1 MDTEAETVHA
11 EEQQP
16 EVEQQEIASTEGEQP
31 QEEVVEQREE
41 EKVPLSALQKERRKR
56 QEAEKRASLF
66 QELQEKQLREQ
77 PQAPPAEE
85 EDLYEAVTKA
95 DLGKTEKQVM
105 RAVEEKQWVK
115 ENPEKYLEVNDNL
128 KEFLKL
134 RPNLAP
140 AIEAK
145 SNRYEEAWMLM
156 NALSPKQK
164 ASLKVPPAPRKDAPG
179 SPTGG
184 PKAAGMNQSIDLYSM
199 SDTEFADWRKSQRKP
214 R

>member
-16 EVEQQEIASTEGEQP
+16 EVEQQEVVAIEEEQP
-31 QEEVVEQREE
+31 QEEVVEQKEE
-41 EKVPLSALQKERRKR
+41 ERVPLSALQKERRKR
-56 QEAEKRASLF
+56 QEAEKRAMLF

-95 DLGKTEKQVM
+95 DLGKTEKQVI
-105 RAVEEKQWVK
+105 RVVEEKRWVQ

-128 KEFLKL
+128 KEFLKQ
-134 RPNLAP
+134 RPNLAQ

-156 NALSPKQK
+156 DALSPKKK
-164 ASLKVPPAPRKDAPG
+164 ASLKVPQVPKKDAPG

-184 PKAAGMNQSIDLYSM
+184 PKAAGMNQTLDLHSM
-199 SDTEFADWRKSQRKP
+199 SDTEFAEWRKSQRKG